1 MNSIKRDRLDIMID
15 ILEIVSTL
23 SKKTHILYKAN
34 VNYTQLTKYLTALQ
48 ELGML
53 HERDGEYVITDKGR
67 IFLSL
72 MKKSAIIEH

>member
-1 MNSIKRDRLDIMID
+1 MNSTKRDKLEIMID
-15 ILEIVSTL
+15 ILEIVSVL

-34 VNYTQLTKYLTALQ
+34 VNYAQLTKYLTALQ

-72 MKKSAIIEH
+72 MKKSSIIEH